1 MSGIGVIRMGLWE
14 ELERYFIILDCG
26 CMVYC
31 DSPEQEEIEIEQL
44 YTALENKYGSDF
56 PIYRYDAP
64 EKKPTQKDF
73 YLALMDSVN
82 CQDNSTKDPIYL
94 HHILTQHIQGEVEA
108 SNSHIKKAVLIVKN
122 AERLSEKQYTWLIDI
137 YNTLGMKDVRIFTIL
152 FGSSKLKEVRKKF
165 ITKGKSQIVQRYM
178 VKEFTC

>member
-94 HHILTQHIQGEVEA
+94 HHIDGF
-108 SNSHIKKAVLIVKN
+108 
-122 AERLSEKQYTWLIDI
+122 QYSLPA
-137 YNTLGMKDVRIFTIL
+137 
-152 FGSSKLKEVRKKF
+152 
-165 ITKGKSQIVQRYM
+165 
-178 VKEFTC
+178 